1 MKLQIK
7 NICVTFEQKRI
18 LENLCMDVQDGEF
31 VALIGPSGCGKST
44 LLNILAG
51 VLTPESGEVF
61 VDGTPVHGVS
71 SRFAY
76 MPQNDLLLPWKTIL
90 DNVTLYGRLHGQKK
104 ADAGGRAQGIPGI
117 RLAGL

>member
-51 VLTPESGEVF
+51 VLTPESAKC
-61 VDGTPVHGVS
+61 S
-71 SRFAY
+71 
-76 MPQNDLLLPWKTIL
+76 
-90 DNVTLYGRLHGQKK
+90 
-104 ADAGGRAQGIPGI
+104 
-117 RLAGL
+117 